1 MELVLDSESY
11 TEQQEILIGEIILS
25 IKDTLEE
32 VGIIGDVAKEATI
45 KLAFKI
51 ACDLDATAGIEFDG
65 IEVNPLVTFIGEN
78 KKLIHCGGSSY
89 MHKYV
94 HGITCAVFGEN
105 S

>member
-11 TEQQEILIGEIILS
+11 IEQEEILIGEIILS

-32 VGIIGDVAKEATI
+32 VGITGDIAKEATI

-65 IEVNPLVTFIGEN
+65 VEVNPLVTFIGEN
-78 KKLIHCGGSSY
+78 DKLIHCGGNSS
-89 MHKYV
+89 MHEYV
-94 HGITCAVFGEN
+94 HGITCAVFGEG